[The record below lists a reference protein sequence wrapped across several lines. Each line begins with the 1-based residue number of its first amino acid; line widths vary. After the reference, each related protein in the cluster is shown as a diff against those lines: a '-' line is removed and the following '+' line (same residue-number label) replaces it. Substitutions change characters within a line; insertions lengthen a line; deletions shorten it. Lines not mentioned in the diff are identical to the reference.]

1 MKKQLLIAAVAATM
15 GTAAI
20 ADISITGGAKVN
32 YVYTESGTASTTTN
46 AINHDMDLDVVGQ
59 SGDTTVNIH
68 FGGIEGASGS
78 TDMSTENV
86 TLATKIGDVSLKTG
100 TWDNGDNQLRSS
112 TRATGKV
119 SVSTTFEGVT
129 VTFDD
134 SENGNATLKLAGSV
148 AGVDA
153 YYKRGTTTDDFGLNA
168 SFGGVSFDY
177 DSMGSDTANK
187 DRNSLVLSTVVNGV
201 TLTYAAANADSDAT
215 ITGDSYLGDFEGNT
229 SGAMALD
236 AGDDVSGFGAS
247 MALAGNTVTIKSVT
261 IDEAAGNDGAD
272 ITKLVV
278 TRALSGGTTFEAVW
292 TDLDAE
298 VNSED
303 KTTLDLELSV
313 KF

>member
-46 AINHDMDLDVVGQ
+46 AINHDMDLDIVGK

-68 FGGIEGASGS
+68 LGGIEGASG
-78 TDMSTENV
+78 TDDLATENV

-112 TRATGKV
+112 TRSTGKV
-119 SVSTTFEGVT
+119 SVSSTFEGVT
-129 VTFDD
+129 VAFDD
-134 SENGNATLKLAGSV
+134 AQDSNATLKLSGSV
-148 AGVDA
+148 SGIDA
-153 YYKRGTTTDDFGLNA
+153 YYKRGTTIDDFGLNGT
-168 SFGGVSFDY
+168 FGGVSFDY
-177 DSMGSDTANK
+177 DAMGSDDANN
-187 DRNSLVLSTVVNGV
+187 DRDSLVISTVVSGI
-201 TLTYAAANADSDAT
+201 TLTYAAANADSSAT
-215 ITGDSYLGDFEGNT
+215 INGDSWLGDFEGNT
-229 SGAMALD
+229 TGAMALD
-236 AGDDVSGFGAS
+236 AGDDVSGFGAK
-247 MALAGNTVTIKSVT
+247 MALAGNTVQLKSVT
-261 IDEAAGNDGAD
+261 IDEASGTDGAD

-278 TRALSGGTTFEAVW
+278 TRALSNGTTFEAIW

-303 KTTLDLELSV
+303 KTTLDLELAV